1 MLQLPSNINRFRAQ
15 NRSRRKLPLPAS
27 SSVRVA
33 QVSAAAISFDYV
45 QLFCRDRWDELETFR
60 PGVLVGSAAD
70 LRSLAELAERS
81 ILDLASIDH
90 ATFVL
95 TACGDRPVSDIC
107 RVVLWQAFGV
117 PVYELFVGPTGV
129 LIACECETHE
139 GWHVERGVT
148 LSLVEGELMVEA
160 PGLPDTPTGLGASID
175 TGICPCGRTGTR
187 LTNIEALASRRGR
200 RQLAATA

>member
-15 NRSRRKLPLPAS
+15 SRSRRKLPLPAS

-33 QVSAAAISFDYV
+33 QVSAAAIRFDSV
-45 QLFCRDRWDELETFR
+45 ELFCRDRWDQLEAFR

-70 LRSLAELAERS
+70 LRSLAELTERS

-95 TACGDRPVSDIC
+95 TGCGDRPVSDTC

-117 PVYELFVGPTGV
+117 PVYELFTGPGGV
-129 LIACECETHE
+129 LLACECEAHE
-139 GWHVERGVT
+139 GWHVEPGVT
-148 LSLVEGELMVEA
+148 LSLVEGEVMVEA
-160 PGLPDTPTGLGASID
+160 AGLTVTRTGLGAGID
-175 TGICPCGRTGTR
+175 SGMCPCGRAGTR
-187 LTNIEALASRRGR
+187 LTNIEALASRRSR